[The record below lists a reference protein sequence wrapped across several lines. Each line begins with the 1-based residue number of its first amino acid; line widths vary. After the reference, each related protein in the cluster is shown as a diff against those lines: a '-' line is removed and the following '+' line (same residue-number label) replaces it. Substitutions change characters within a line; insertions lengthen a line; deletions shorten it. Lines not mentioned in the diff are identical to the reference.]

1 MPELPEVE
9 VICRGLRPH
18 LIGRT
23 ITRIRHSG
31 FNLRVPV
38 PVDELSRHIAN
49 RVVIDVDRRAK
60 YLIITVEGG
69 TKMLIHLGMSGR
81 LGFFPQQSPV
91 ARHDHLRLL
100 LDNDIELRFN
110 DARRFGAVHVFSG
123 ADAANLERSFFARSG
138 PEPFSR
144 EYSAQYLLEKAKG
157 RQSPVK
163 VFLMTN
169 EIVVGIGNIYANE
182 ILFAA
187 RIAPTRRAATLSL
200 AEWRRIVAKTR
211 LILKQAIDCGGSTI
225 SDFANANHE
234 SGYFQVNFR
243 VYDCKGQP
251 CQTCSRAIEKIQLG
265 GRACYYCPKCQK

>member
-9 VICRGLRPH
+9 VICRGLRLH

-23 ITRIRHSG
+23 ITLIRHSG
-31 FNLRVPV
+31 LHLRVPV
-38 PVDELSRHIAN
+38 PVDELNRHIAN
-49 RVVIDVDRRAK
+49 HTVTDVGRRAK
-60 YLIITVEGG
+60 YLIITMQGG
-69 TKMLIHLGMSGR
+69 AKMLIHLGMSGR
-81 LGFFPQQSPV
+81 LGFFPQQSPA

-100 LDNDIELRFN
+100 LDNGIELRFN

-123 ADAANLERSFFARSG
+123 TEATDLEPTFFAQSG
-138 PEPFSR
+138 PEPFSQA
-144 EYSAQYLLEKAKG
+144 YSAPYLMEKARG

-182 ILFAA
+182 ILFSA

-200 AEWRRIVAKTR
+200 AEWRRIVAKTH
-211 LILKQAIDCGGSTI
+211 LILQQAIDCGGSTI
-225 SDFANANHE
+225 SDFANADHE

-243 VYDCKGQP
+243 VYDRKGQP
-251 CQTCSRAIEKIQLG
+251 CLTCGRAIEKIQLG
-265 GRACYYCPKCQK
+265 GRTCYFCPKCQK

>member
-9 VICRGLRPH
+9 VICRGLQPH
-18 LIGRT
+18 LVGRT
-23 ITRIRHSG
+23 ITRISHSG
-31 FNLRVPV
+31 LDLRVPV
-38 PVDELSRHIAN
+38 PVEEMNRHIAN
-49 RVVIDVDRRAK
+49 HAVSDVGRRAK

-69 TKMLIHLGMSGR
+69 AKMLIHLGMSGR
-81 LGFFPQQSPV
+81 LGFFPRQAPA
-91 ARHDHLRLL
+91 ARHDHLRFL
-100 LDNDIELRFN
+100 LDNGIELRFN

-123 ADAANLERSFFARSG
+123 ADAADLEQSFFARSG

-144 EYSAQYLLEKAKG
+144 AYSAQYLQERAKG
-157 RQSPVK
+157 RQLPVK

-169 EIVVGIGNIYANE
+169 EIVVGVGNIYANE

-187 RIAPTRRAATLSL
+187 RIGPTRRAATLSP

-211 LILKQAIDCGGSTI
+211 LILEQAIDCGGSTI

-243 VYDCKGQP
+243 VYDRKGQP
-251 CQTCSRAIEKIQLG
+251 CFTCGRAIEKIQLG
-265 GRACYYCPKCQK
+265 GRACYFCPKCQK

>member
-18 LIGRT
+18 LVGRT
-23 ITRIRHSG
+23 ITRIGHSG
-31 FNLRVPV
+31 LQLRTPV
-38 PVDELSRHIAN
+38 PVDELNRHIVNQA
-49 RVVIDVDRRAK
+49 VTDVGRRAK
-60 YLIITVEGG
+60 YLIITMQDEA
-69 TKMLIHLGMSGR
+69 KMLIHLGMSGR
-81 LGFFPQQSPV
+81 LGFFPPQAPA

-100 LDNDIELRFN
+100 LDNGIELRFN

-123 ADAANLERSFFARSG
+123 TEATDLEPTFFAQSG

-144 EYSAQYLLEKAKG
+144 AYSAQYLLEKAGG

-187 RIAPTRRAATLSL
+187 RISPTRHSATLSL
-200 AEWRRIVAKTR
+200 AEWRRIVTKSR
-211 LILKQAIDCGGSTI
+211 LILGQAIDCGGSTI

-243 VYDCKGQP
+243 VYDRKGQP
-251 CQTCSRAIEKIQLG
+251 CLTCGRAIEKIQLG
-265 GRACYYCPKCQK
+265 GRACYFCPKCQK

>member
-18 LIGRT
+18 LVGRT

-31 FNLRVPV
+31 LDLRAPV
-38 PVDELSRHIAN
+38 PVEEMNRHIAGQA
-49 RVVIDVDRRAK
+49 VTDVGRRAK
-60 YLIITVEGG
+60 YLVITVQGG
-69 TKMLIHLGMSGR
+69 AKLLIHLGMSGR
-81 LGFFPQQSPV
+81 LGFFPPQAPA
-91 ARHDHLRLL
+91 ARHDHLRFL
-100 LDNDIELRFN
+100 LDNGIELRFN
-110 DARRFGAVHVFSG
+110 DARRFGAAHVFSG
-123 ADAANLERSFFARSG
+123 AEAADLERAFFARSG
-138 PEPFSR
+138 PEPFSLA
-144 EYSAQYLLEKAKG
+144 YSAQYMLEKAEG

-200 AEWRRIVAKTR
+200 AEWRRIVTKSR
-211 LILKQAIDCGGSTI
+211 LILGQAIDCGGSTI
-225 SDFANANHE
+225 SDFANADHE

-243 VYDCKGQP
+243 VYDRKGEP
-251 CQTCSRAIEKIQLG
+251 CHTCGRAIEKIQLV
-265 GRACYYCPKCQK
+265 GRACYFCPKCQK